1 MITAPHTVP
10 TRLPAALLILM
21 LMMVMMLLGRPVHA
35 SDQAL
40 LQDMDALRKR
50 EQLAGLVWGWFDGSR
65 SGLGASGFADQPR
78 SAPMTAQARVQVG
91 SVAKTVT
98 ALAVLRLVSQGRL
111 ELDAPLATLLPDVPL
126 HNPWA
131 ASHPLRLRHLLDM
144 NGGLRDLRLHHVF
157 SRRHAA
163 DTPLAADLLNDDPG
177 LLSLRTPP
185 GEQFSYSN
193 LGFLLLGM
201 VIERTVGERY
211 EAWTDRELLAPL
223 GMTHSTTHGPVG
235 LPLLMPQTV
244 PLSMPM
250 TTPATPIATPTP
262 PAIAPP
268 GTALPPLAMGHLGD
282 FSRVPPQRFG
292 MRPAGQ
298 LTTTAADLLRLL
310 RFIAS
315 DGRIGGRSFINA
327 ELLRAMGRPA
337 GTAAAR
343 AGVAAG
349 YGLGLFTRDRHGT
362 VGLCH
367 GGSTAGWRAMVCLF
381 PADRPEAARGF
392 ALAINSDREGADH
405 GALDARLVQH
415 LGLQRPAPSIAARP
429 PRADDAA
436 WTGLYVADPPRL
448 DLMAL
453 PERLFGVWWLR
464 IGADGATLREGVF
477 GPPRQ
482 LSAEE
487 SVLRLTVQSAVPSAD
502 PPGLYRQADRQ
513 LPTLALLRD
522 ANGQPR
528 LASGMLGLRRISL
541 AEWAATWAVVAAGAA
556 GYLFTLVGLPWRC
569 HVAGRRAA
577 QPATVAA
584 WGLLAAGMVAATR
597 PWQQLAEPST
607 ANGALAVL
615 SLLLPA
621 AAVWQLARA
630 GRAWRLE
637 AAAALALLL
646 LCITLVVYG
655 LLPVAPWRW

>member
-1 MITAPHTVP
+1 MITAPHSVP

-50 EQLAGLVWGWFDGSR
+50 EQLAGLVWGWFHVSR

-78 SAPMTAQARVQVG
+78 SAPMTAQARVQLG

-111 ELDAPLATLLPDVPL
+111 ELDAPLPDVPL

-185 GEQFSYSN
+185 DEQFSYSN

-211 EAWTDRELLAPL
+211 EAWIDRELLAPL

-362 VGLCH
+362 VG
-367 GGSTAGWRAMVCLF
+367 AV
-381 PADRPEAARGF
+381 DRG
-392 ALAINSDREGADH
+392 
-405 GALDARLVQH
+405 
-415 LGLQRPAPSIAARP
+415 
-429 PRADDAA
+429 
-436 WTGLYVADPPRL
+436 
-448 DLMAL
+448 
-453 PERLFGVWWLR
+453 
-464 IGADGATLREGVF
+464 
-477 GPPRQ
+477 
-482 LSAEE
+482 
-487 SVLRLTVQSAVPSAD
+487 
-502 PPGLYRQADRQ
+502 
-513 LPTLALLRD
+513 
-522 ANGQPR
+522 
-528 LASGMLGLRRISL
+528 
-541 AEWAATWAVVAAGAA
+541 
-556 GYLFTLVGLPWRC
+556 
-569 HVAGRRAA
+569 
-577 QPATVAA
+577 
-584 WGLLAAGMVAATR
+584 
-597 PWQQLAEPST
+597 
-607 ANGALAVL
+607 
-615 SLLLPA
+615 PA
-621 AAVWQLARA
+621 APR
-630 GRAWRLE
+630 R
-637 AAAALALLL
+637 
-646 LCITLVVYG
+646 
-655 LLPVAPWRW
+655 